1 MITDTQWHAPPRP
14 NIHAEQSLIAAIL
27 DGTFPPG
34 ESLPAE
40 RALAEQLGVTRPT
53 LREAIQRLS
62 RDGWLT
68 VRQGKQTVVNNFWQ
82 EGGLNVL
89 SAIVQSKEHLPLDFI
104 THLLDV
110 RLQLAPAYTRA
121 AVEHAPEAV
130 AALLT
135 AAASLPDTPAA
146 YAAFDWRLHHG
157 LTVASGNPIYT
168 LILNGFADF
177 YEELARLYFATPE
190 ARQRSR
196 SFYLTLA
203 TAVAGS
209 DAAQAET
216 LCRATMLDS
225 IRIWQQ
231 AEAHAAARR

>member
-89 SAIVQSKEHLPLDFI
+89 SAIVQSKEHLPPDFI